1 MGWVLFSN
9 LCICFLFYRVLIQG
23 MHHQIKIKILCSRS
37 SATRGIVSVHDYVK
51 PRRYIWWIS
60 RKWLHHF
67 RVKWNWVSSP
77 QISTCSM
84 FHNLQCHWTTVETTG
99 FAQLVITLTLRIIFI
114 GVSEYQMIWP
124 FTLIIFQALSLL
136 CFLWNFSYTQWWVV
150 FAMWNMT
157 VHQHGWSSFFGIIGT
172 EEIEGEVCDADCR
185 AGKN

>member
-51 PRRYIWWIS
+51 LRRYIWWIF

-67 RVKWNWVSSP
+67 SLKWNWLSSP

-84 FHNLQCHWTTVETTG
+84 FHNLQCHWTTVEMTG
-99 FAQLVITLTLRIIFI
+99 FAQPVITLTLRIIFI
-114 GVSEYQMIWP
+114 GVNTRWHGHLPRSSSKLWP
-124 FTLIIFQALSLL
+124 CYVFCGIFLIPNDESSLL
-136 CFLWNFSYTQWWVV
+136 CETWRCIS
-150 FAMWNMT
+150 M
-157 VHQHGWSSFFGIIGT
+157 
-172 EEIEGEVCDADCR
+172 ADHHSLVS
-185 AGKN
+185 